1 VKWLRKKEWSPY
13 VAGGLVG
20 VLNCF
25 AILTVKPLGVSTTF
39 ARTAAMI
46 EKIFAPGHV
55 VNLPYFAKY
64 EPKIDWQWMLVV
76 GILIGA
82 LVSSRLSG
90 QSRRR
95 FVPPMWA
102 ERYGTGKF
110 KRWIFAFFGGI
121 LLMGG
126 ARMAGGCP
134 SGHGLSGVA
143 QLAVSGWIAVMCFFM
158 GGILTARLLYG
169 KGGK

>member
-1 VKWLRKKEWSPY
+1 MKWLRKKEWSPY
-13 VAGGLVG
+13 IAGAFVGL
-20 VLNCF
+20 LNWF
-25 AILTVKPLGVSTTF
+25 AILTVKPLGASTTF

-46 EKIFAPGHV
+46 ETVFAPGHV
-55 VNLPYFAKY
+55 ADLPYFERY
-64 EPKIDWQWMLVV
+64 GPTIDWQWMLVL
-76 GILIGA
+76 GILMGA
-82 LVSSRLSG
+82 FVSSRLSG
-90 QSRRR
+90 QFQRR

-102 ERYGTGKF
+102 ERYGNGNF
-110 KRWIFAFFGGI
+110 KRWIVAFIGGI

-143 QLAVSGWIAVMCFFM
+143 QLAVSGWIAVMCFFT

>member
-1 VKWLRKKEWSPY
+1 MKWLRKKEWSPY
-13 VAGGLVG
+13 IAGAFVGL
-20 VLNCF
+20 LNWF
-25 AILTVKPLGVSTTF
+25 AILTVKPLGASTTF

-46 EKIFAPGHV
+46 EKVFAPGHV
-55 VNLPYFAKY
+55 ADLPYFAKY
-64 EPKIDWQWMLVV
+64 GPTIDWQWTLVL
-76 GILIGA
+76 GILMGA
-82 LVSSRLSG
+82 FVSSRLSE
-90 QSRRR
+90 QFQRR

-102 ERYGTGKF
+102 ERYGNGNF
-110 KRWIFAFFGGI
+110 KRWIVAFIGGI

-143 QLAVSGWIAVMCFFM
+143 QLAVSGWIAVMCFFT